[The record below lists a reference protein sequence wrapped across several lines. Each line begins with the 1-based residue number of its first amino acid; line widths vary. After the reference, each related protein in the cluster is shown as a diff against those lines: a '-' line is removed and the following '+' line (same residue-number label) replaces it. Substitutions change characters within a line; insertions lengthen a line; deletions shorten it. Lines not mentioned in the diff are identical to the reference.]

1 MFLDQGWNPCLWHW
15 QVVSLPLSTREAQ
28 WVDFKNSVFCPKI
41 CKKNP
46 FPGLLVELSLD
57 LLPGITVKD
66 VDQRRDDQ
74 AWETLKPEVVGM
86 TGDDSAARA

>member
-1 MFLDQGWNPCLWHW
+1 MEPVSPALASGFSTTEPPGKPSGWILRI
-15 QVVSLPLSTREAQ
+15 LSFVLKSAHTQ
-28 WVDFKNSVFCPKI
+28 
-41 CKKNP
+41 KNP

-57 LLPGITVKD
+57 LFPGITIKH
-66 VDQRRDDQ
+66 VDQTRGDQ

>member
-1 MFLDQGWNPCLWHW
+1 M
-15 QVVSLPLSTREAQ
+15 
-28 WVDFKNSVFCPKI
+28 DFKNSVFCPKI
-41 CKKNP
+41 CKKKKKKKNP

-57 LLPGITVKD
+57 LFPGITIKH
-66 VDQRRDDQ
+66 VDQRRGDQ